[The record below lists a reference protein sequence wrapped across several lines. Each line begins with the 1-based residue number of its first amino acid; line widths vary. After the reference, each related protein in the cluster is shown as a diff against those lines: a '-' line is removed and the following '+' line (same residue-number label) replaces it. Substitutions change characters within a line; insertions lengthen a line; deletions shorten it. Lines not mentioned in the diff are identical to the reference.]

1 MPMPEKDFHIRFR
14 DVASI
19 SLLFAAL
26 EKSFPLFRKGANES
40 DVNKGGKG
48 SEEKVFQTLKTFS
61 TGFPQSPVDAE
72 GQ

>member
-1 MPMPEKDFHIRFR
+1 MREKDFHIKFR

-26 EKSFPLFRKGANES
+26 EKSFPLFRRADAERGVDA
-40 DVNKGGKG
+40 GGKG
-48 SEEKVFQTLKTFS
+48 TGEKVFQTLKAFS
-61 TGFPQSPVDAE
+61 TGFPQQPVDVE